1 MRLLL
6 RTSTLRRRSG
16 AAFPF
21 ALTRF
26 AAAHTPQD
34 LRAPDVAGF
43 WLVVLSGG
51 ALTLRTP
58 GRARLID
65 GPALIC
71 VNDRARL
78 RATVLPGARGA
89 CIFFHPRVVNSRFSF
104 TAIRR
109 HRGLSETD
117 QHDLVSLA
125 PFLGRD
131 PDALPAALDR
141 SALTRVEERLAT
153 LERELTAQDNPVWLC
168 RARVQLFALLY
179 LAAAG
184 DGLSSAALHELP
196 RGVARAVQFLH
207 THFGAR
213 ISAAEIARAAGL
225 GRTQLFAQ
233 FRRALND
240 SPRQYLLALRLRAAT
255 QLLRDTRL
263 SVSEA
268 AEGTGFP
275 DLAHFNRSFRRH
287 FHTTPARYRRVHGVP
302 LP

>member
-1 MRLLL
+1 MRLPL

-16 AAFPF
+16 TAFPF

-26 AAAHTPQD
+26 AAARTPQE
-34 LRAPDVAGF
+34 LRPPDTAGF
-43 WLVVLSGG
+43 WLVVLCEG
-51 ALTLRTP
+51 ALTLRSP
-58 GRARLID
+58 EQMRLID
-65 GPALIC
+65 GPSLIC
-71 VNDRARL
+71 ANERGRL
-78 RATVLPGARGA
+78 RATVLPGGRGA
-89 CIFFHPRVVNSRFSF
+89 CIFFHPRVVNSRFTFS
-104 TAIRR
+104 AIRTR
-109 HRGLSETD
+109 RGLSETD

-131 PDALPAALDR
+131 PLPAPVALDR
-141 SALTRVEERLAT
+141 GALPRVEERLTT

-184 DGLSSAALHELP
+184 GGLSSAALHELP
-196 RGVARAVQFLH
+196 RGVARALQFLH
-207 THFGAR
+207 AHFAAR
-213 ISAAEIARAAGL
+213 IAGAEIARAAGL

-233 FRRALND
+233 FRRALDD

-263 SVSEA
+263 PVPEV
-268 AEGTGFP
+268 AERAGFA
-275 DLAHFNRSFRRH
+275 DLAHFSRTFRRH
-287 FHTTPARYRRVHGVP
+287 FHTTPARYRGLHAVP